1 MMSEEQNQGGQF
13 GLERLFVKDVS
24 FEVPSSKVFLGEWK
38 PEMDVQLNTETVR
51 LDDTHFE
58 VAVTVTVT
66 AKNAD
71 VVAFVAEVKQA
82 GIFLITGVPDEQL
95 TQLVGA
101 YCPNILFP
109 YVREAISDVVNRG
122 SFPQLLLAPV
132 NFDAL
137 FAQAQQQRA
146 QQAAQQQSTL
156 Q

>member
-1 MMSEEQNQGGQF
+1 MPENQNQGGQF
-13 GLERLFVKDVS
+13 GLERLFVKDLS
-24 FEVPSSKVFLGEWK
+24 FEVPNSKVFLGEWK
-38 PEMDVQLNTETVR
+38 PEMNEQLNTEAQR

-58 VAVTVTVT
+58 VNVTVTVT
-66 AKNAD
+66 ATNAGST
-71 VVAFVAEVKQA
+71 AFVAEVKQA
-82 GIFLITGVPDEQL
+82 GIFLIEGVPEAQL

-109 YVREAISDVVNRG
+109 YVREAISDVVTRG

-137 FAQAQQQRA
+137 FAQAQQQR
-146 QQAAQQQSTL
+146 QQEQATL

>member
-1 MMSEEQNQGGQF
+1 MSENQNQGGQF
-13 GLERLFVKDVS
+13 GLERLFVKDLS
-24 FEVPSSKVFLGEWK
+24 FEVPNSKVFLGEWK

-51 LDDTHFE
+51 LDETHYE
-58 VAVTVTVT
+58 VSVTVTVT
-66 AKNAD
+66 AKNAGAT
-71 VVAFVAEVKQA
+71 AFVAEVKQA
-82 GIFLITGVPDEQL
+82 GIFLIAGVPDEQL

-109 YVREAISDVVNRG
+109 YVREAISDLVNRG

-146 QQAAQQQSTL
+146 EQAAQQQATL

>member
-1 MMSEEQNQGGQF
+1 MSDNQNQGGQF
-13 GLERLFVKDVS
+13 GLERLFVKDLS

-71 VVAFVAEVKQA
+71 VTAFVAEVKQA

-146 QQAAQQQSTL
+146 QQQQQGTL

>member
-1 MMSEEQNQGGQF
+1 MSENQNQGGQF
-13 GLERLFVKDVS
+13 GLERLFVKDLS
-24 FEVPSSKVFLGEWK
+24 FEVPNSKVFLGEWK
-38 PEMDVQLNTETVR
+38 PEMDVQLNTETTR
-51 LDDTHFE
+51 LDETHYE
-58 VAVTVTVT
+58 VSVTVTVT
-66 AKNAD
+66 AKNAGAT
-71 VVAFVAEVKQA
+71 AFVAEVKQA
-82 GIFLITGVPDEQL
+82 GIFLIAGVPDEQL

-109 YVREAISDVVNRG
+109 YVREAISDLVNRG

-146 QQAAQQQSTL
+146 EQASQQQATL

>member
-1 MMSEEQNQGGQF
+1 MSENQNQGGQF
-13 GLERLFVKDVS
+13 GLERLFVKDLS

-146 QQAAQQQSTL
+146 QQQQQGTL

>member
-1 MMSEEQNQGGQF
+1 MSDNQNQGGQF
-13 GLERLFVKDVS
+13 GLERLFVKDLS

-38 PEMDVQLNTETVR
+38 PEMDVQLNTETNR

-146 QQAAQQQSTL
+146 QQQQQGTL

>member
-1 MMSEEQNQGGQF
+1 MSENQNQGGQF
-13 GLERLFVKDVS
+13 GLERLFVKDLS
-24 FEVPSSKVFLGEWK
+24 FEVPNSKVFLGEWK
-38 PEMDVQLNTETVR
+38 PEMDVQLNTETTR
-51 LDDTHFE
+51 LDETHYE
-58 VAVTVTVT
+58 VSVTVTVT
-66 AKNAD
+66 AKNAGAT
-71 VVAFVAEVKQA
+71 AFVAEVKQA
-82 GIFLITGVPDEQL
+82 GIFLIAGVPDEQL

-109 YVREAISDVVNRG
+109 YVREAISDLVNRG

-146 QQAAQQQSTL
+146 EQAAQKQATL

>member
-1 MMSEEQNQGGQF
+1 MSENQNQGGQF
-13 GLERLFVKDVS
+13 GLERLFVKDLS
-24 FEVPSSKVFLGEWK
+24 FEVPSSKVFLGEWE

-51 LDDTHFE
+51 LDDTHYE

-66 AKNAD
+66 AKNAGNT
-71 VVAFVAEVKQA
+71 AFVAEVKQA
-82 GIFLITGVPDEQL
+82 GIFLIAGVPEEQL

-109 YVREAISDVVNRG
+109 YVREAISDLVNRG

-146 QQAAQQQSTL
+146 QQQQQGTL

>member
-1 MMSEEQNQGGQF
+1 MSENQNQGGQF
-13 GLERLFVKDVS
+13 GLERLFIKDLS
-24 FEVPSSKVFLGEWK
+24 FEVPNSKVFLGEWK
-38 PEMDVQLNTETVR
+38 PEMNVQLNTEAQR

-58 VAVTVTVT
+58 VNVTVTVT
-66 AKNAD
+66 ATNAGST
-71 VVAFVAEVKQA
+71 AFVAEVKQA
-82 GIFLITGVPDEQL
+82 GIFLIEGVPEAQL

-109 YVREAISDVVNRG
+109 YVREAISDVVTRG

-137 FAQAQQQRA
+137 FAQAQQQRQQEQ
-146 QQAAQQQSTL
+146 QQATL

>member
-13 GLERLFVKDVS
+13 GLERLFVKDLS
-24 FEVPSSKVFLGEWK
+24 FEVPNSKVFLGEWK
-38 PEMDVQLNTETVR
+38 PEMDVQLNTETTR
-51 LDDTHFE
+51 LDDTHYE

-66 AKNAD
+66 AKNDNAT
-71 VVAFVAEVKQA
+71 AFVAEVKQA
-82 GIFLITGVPDEQL
+82 GIFLISGVPEEQL

-109 YVREAISDVVNRG
+109 YVRETISDLVGRG

-146 QQAAQQQSTL
+146 QQAAQQQGTL

>member
-1 MMSEEQNQGGQF
+1 MPENQNQGGQF
-13 GLERLFVKDVS
+13 GLERLFVKDLS
-24 FEVPSSKVFLGEWK
+24 FEVPNSKVFLGEWK
-38 PEMDVQLNTETVR
+38 PEMNVQLNTEAQR

-58 VAVTVTVT
+58 VNVTVTVT
-66 AKNAD
+66 ATNAGST
-71 VVAFVAEVKQA
+71 AFVAEVKQA
-82 GIFLITGVPDEQL
+82 GIFLIEGVPEAQL

-109 YVREAISDVVNRG
+109 YVREAVSDVVTRG

-137 FAQAQQQRA
+137 FAQAQQQR
-146 QQAAQQQSTL
+146 QQEQQPATL

>member
-1 MMSEEQNQGGQF
+1 MSENQNQGGQF
-13 GLERLFVKDVS
+13 GLERLFVKDLS
-24 FEVPSSKVFLGEWK
+24 FEVPNSKVFLGEWK
-38 PEMDVQLNTETVR
+38 PEMDVQLNTETTR
-51 LDDTHFE
+51 LDETHYE
-58 VAVTVTVT
+58 VSVTVTVT
-66 AKNAD
+66 AKNAGAT
-71 VVAFVAEVKQA
+71 AFVAEVKQA
-82 GIFLITGVPDEQL
+82 GIFLIAGVPDEQL

-109 YVREAISDVVNRG
+109 YVREAISDLVNRG

-146 QQAAQQQSTL
+146 EQAAQQQATL

>member
-1 MMSEEQNQGGQF
+1 MSENENQGGQF
-13 GLERLFVKDVS
+13 GLERLFVKDLS
-24 FEVPSSKVFLGEWK
+24 FEVPNSKVFLGEWK
-38 PEMDVQLNTETVR
+38 PEMNVQLNTEAQR

-58 VAVTVTVT
+58 VNVTVTVT
-66 AKNAD
+66 ATNAGST
-71 VVAFVAEVKQA
+71 AFVAEVKQA
-82 GIFLITGVPDEQL
+82 GIFLIEGVPEAQL

-109 YVREAISDVVNRG
+109 YVREAISDVVTRG

-137 FAQAQQQRA
+137 FAQAQQQR
-146 QQAAQQQSTL
+146 QQEQATL

>member
-1 MMSEEQNQGGQF
+1 MSENQNQGGQF
-13 GLERLFVKDVS
+13 GLERLFVKDLS

-51 LDDTHFE
+51 LDETHYE

-66 AKNAD
+66 AKNAG
-71 VVAFVAEVKQA
+71 VTAFVAEVKQA
-82 GIFLITGVPDEQL
+82 GIFLIAGVPDEQL

-109 YVREAISDVVNRG
+109 YIREAVSDLVNRG

-146 QQAAQQQSTL
+146 EQAAQQQATL

>member
-1 MMSEEQNQGGQF
+1 
-13 GLERLFVKDVS
+13 
-24 FEVPSSKVFLGEWK
+24 
-38 PEMDVQLNTETVR
+38 
-51 LDDTHFE
+51 
-58 VAVTVTVT
+58 A
-66 AKNAD
+66 
-71 VVAFVAEVKQA
+71 
-82 GIFLITGVPDEQL
+82 GVPDEQL

-109 YVREAISDVVNRG
+109 YVREAISDLVNRG

-146 QQAAQQQSTL
+146 EQAAQQQATL

>member
-1 MMSEEQNQGGQF
+1 MPENQNQGGQF
-13 GLERLFVKDVS
+13 GLERLFVKDLS
-24 FEVPSSKVFLGEWK
+24 FEVPNSKVFLGEWK
-38 PEMDVQLNTETVR
+38 PEMNVQLNTEAQR

-58 VAVTVTVT
+58 VNVTVTVT
-66 AKNAD
+66 ATNAGST
-71 VVAFVAEVKQA
+71 AFVAEVKQT
-82 GIFLITGVPDEQL
+82 GIFLIEGVPEAQL

-109 YVREAISDVVNRG
+109 YVREAISDVVTRG

-137 FAQAQQQRA
+137 FAQAQQQR
-146 QQAAQQQSTL
+146 QQEQATL

>member
-1 MMSEEQNQGGQF
+1 MSDEQNQGGQF
-13 GLERLFVKDVS
+13 GLERLFVKDLS

-38 PEMDVQLNTETVR
+38 PEMDVQLNTETTR
-51 LDDTHFE
+51 LDDTHYE
-58 VAVTVTVT
+58 VSVTVTVT
-66 AKNAD
+66 AKNDNAT
-71 VVAFVAEVKQA
+71 AFVAEVKQA
-82 GIFLITGVPDEQL
+82 GIFLITGVPEAQL

-109 YVREAISDVVNRG
+109 YVREAISDLVNRG

-146 QQAAQQQSTL
+146 QQAGQQGTL

>member
-1 MMSEEQNQGGQF
+1 MSEEQNQGGQF

>member
-1 MMSEEQNQGGQF
+1 MSEEQNQGGQF

-38 PEMDVQLNTETVR
+38 PEMDVQLNTETTR
-51 LDDTHFE
+51 LDETHYE
-58 VAVTVTVT
+58 VSVTVTVT

-71 VVAFVAEVKQA
+71 VTAFVAEVKQA
-82 GIFLITGVPDEQL
+82 GIFLIAGVPEEQL

-109 YVREAISDVVNRG
+109 YVREAICDLVGRG

-146 QQAAQQQSTL
+146 QQQAAATIQ
-156 Q
+156 

>member
-1 MMSEEQNQGGQF
+1 MSDEQNQGGQF
-13 GLERLFVKDVS
+13 GLERLFVKDLS

-38 PEMDVQLNTETVR
+38 PEMDVQLNTETTR
-51 LDDTHFE
+51 LDDTHYE
-58 VAVTVTVT
+58 VSVTVTVT
-66 AKNAD
+66 AKNDNAT
-71 VVAFVAEVKQA
+71 AFVAEVKQA
-82 GIFLITGVPDEQL
+82 GIFLITGVPEAQL

-109 YVREAISDVVNRG
+109 YVREAISDLVNRG

-146 QQAAQQQSTL
+146 QQASQQGTL

>member
-1 MMSEEQNQGGQF
+1 MMMSEEQNQGGQF
-13 GLERLFVKDVS
+13 GLERLFVKDLS
-24 FEVPSSKVFLGEWK
+24 FEVPNSKVFLGEWK
-38 PEMDVQLNTETVR
+38 PEMDVQLNTETTR
-51 LDDTHFE
+51 LDDTHYE

-66 AKNAD
+66 AKNDNAT
-71 VVAFVAEVKQA
+71 AFVAEVKQA
-82 GIFLITGVPDEQL
+82 GIFLISGVPEEQL

-109 YVREAISDVVNRG
+109 YVRETISDLVGRG

-146 QQAAQQQSTL
+146 QQQAAATIQ
-156 Q
+156 